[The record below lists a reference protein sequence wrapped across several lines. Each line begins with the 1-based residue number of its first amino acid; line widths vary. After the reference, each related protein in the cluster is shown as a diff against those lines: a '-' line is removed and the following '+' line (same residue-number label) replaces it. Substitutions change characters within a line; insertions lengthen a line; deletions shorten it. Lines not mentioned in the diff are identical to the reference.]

1 MSSPTSE
8 TLAKTFIGIL
18 KSIGISEKEPITD
31 EKPELYHHIYLC
43 HFDTFLIV
51 NVYPTP
57 IKSTTPAKPGGYL
70 W

>member
-31 EKPELYHHIYLC
+31 EKPELYHHVYLC
-43 HFDTFLIV
+43 HFDTFLTA
-51 NVYPTP
+51 NVYPAP
-57 IKSTTPAKPGGYL
+57 I
-70 W
+70 